1 MHKAQFMKKLER
13 GLRSLSPGVRREILQ
28 DFEEHFA
35 IGAEQGKTE
44 EEIAGSPMQ
53 IAKELRAVHYLEKA
67 ESASTAGNIL
77 RAAWAAIGLGFF
89 NLVIVAGPFLA
100 LASCVI
106 AGWITGVFFV
116 VSPVL
121 AVIELF
127 RFMDAYAVAQMSG
140 SLILSGVGLILLAG
154 MWHLTRWLLKGFVKY
169 LRYNVRLVKGG
180 LKHDDE

>member
-44 EEIAGSPMQ
+44 EEIAGSLGSPMQ

-67 ESASTAGNIL
+67 ESAST
-77 RAAWAAIGLGFF
+77 
-89 NLVIVAGPFLA
+89 
-100 LASCVI
+100 

-140 SLILSGVGLILLAG
+140 SLILSGAGLILLAG

-180 LKHDDE
+180 LKHDDELKSAGHSGDLDRGRRVWAFAELVRIKS